1 MMDPVIYERYSDYG
15 VYMNPSA
22 VDELIRNNCT
32 MPNIERV
39 IFNLSKADVMKTV
52 ETEEN
57 GKKIKKQEK
66 TGEQRYVLATIVTF
80 IDGTKVTVKNSLT
93 DAVDVI
99 EKSVGDTKVT
109 VASDA
114 AKERGLVF
122 AIFKRLKSVPDKN
135 GLCVDGGVGRILR
148 EMVDGAYDQQFEA
161 TKNKVAKA
169 AAKLEYERK
178 LGTSK
183 PKAPRYSLNDTL
195 SRINVLLDK
204 FGGDKTILDT
214 VASIFKN

>member
-1 MMDPVIYERYSDYG
+1 MMQDC
-15 VYMNPSA
+15 VYQRLDSTTAVMNPSA
-22 VDELIRNNCT
+22 LDELVRNNCCA
-32 MPNIERV
+32 PDVERV

-52 ETEEN
+52 ESEEN
-57 GKKIKKQEK
+57 GKKVKKQEK
-66 TGEQRYVLATIVTF
+66 TGEQRYVLATVVTF

-93 DAVDVI
+93 DAVDVV

-122 AIFKRLKSVPDKN
+122 AIFKRLRSVPDKN

-148 EMVDGAYDQQFEA
+148 EMVDSAYDQQFEVV
-161 TKNKVAKA
+161 KNKVAKA

-195 SRINVLLDK
+195 ARINVLLDK
-204 FGGDKTILDT
+204 FGGDKTVLDK
-214 VASIFKN
+214 VSSIFKD